1 MRKPMIRGQMGGQK
15 ADAANQTKPQSVQS
29 PQQQQQQHLAVANKW
44 VCLLNQNYCDPLLY
58 SYLLYLKNVIE

>member
-29 PQQQQQQHLAVANKW
+29 PQQQQQQQHLAVANK
-44 VCLLNQNYCDPLLY
+44 
-58 SYLLYLKNVIE
+58 